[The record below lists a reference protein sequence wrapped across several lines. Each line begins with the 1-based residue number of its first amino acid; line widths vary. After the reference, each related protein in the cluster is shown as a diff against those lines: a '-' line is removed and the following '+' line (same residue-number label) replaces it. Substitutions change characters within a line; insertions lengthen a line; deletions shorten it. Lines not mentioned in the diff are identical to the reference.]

1 MHDGRFPS
9 LEQVVQFYSSQVQD
23 TPLLD
28 ARLRDPVQLNLTQE
42 QIDDI
47 VAFLN
52 TLTDNSFLTNS
63 IFSNPFV
70 TLPGD
75 YNGDGAVNDAD
86 YQVWR
91 SNLGDMTALVADGD
105 GNGVVDTAD
114 YVLWRKNVGRTW
126 QDLAT
131 GSGAVASG
139 AIPEPCTAALAAL
152 AGFLA
157 LARRRRER
165 WAS

>member
-1 MHDGRFPS
+1 
-9 LEQVVQFYSSQVQD
+9 
-23 TPLLD
+23 
-28 ARLRDPVQLNLTQE
+28 VQLNLTQE

-52 TLTDNSFLTNS
+52 TLTDNTFLTS
-63 IFSNPFV
+63 ALFSNPFV

-91 SNLGDMTALVADGD
+91 SNLGDTTALVADGD

-114 YVLWRKNVGRTW
+114 YVMWRKNVGRTW

-131 GSGAVASG
+131 GSGAVISG
-139 AIPEPCTAALAAL
+139 AIPEPSTSALAAL
-152 AGFLA
+152 AGLCV

-165 WAS
+165 RAS